1 MQLNQ
6 RPTTKSLLNTAFYM
20 QFIENV
26 GLKVSQNGSN
36 FLFSP
41 RAIHVILGMVAAGSS
56 GRALEQILSFLK
68 LENTHVLNSVT
79 SELIH
84 LISVDGKQKGGPCLA
99 FINGMWVEKSV
110 SLKPSFKET
119 MNAIYRAEA
128 KAADFQTKANE
139 VRKEVNLWVASAT
152 NGLIQEVLPYGSLD
166 SSTMFVLANALHF
179 KGAWNEK
186 FDPTKT
192 QNRKFYLLDG
202 GTVHVPFMTNSE
214 EQRVGSSDG
223 FKGLKLPYLQ
233 GQDQRQFSMYFFL
246 PDERDGLPS
255 LIEKLSSNSKLLN
268 ELVFL
273 H

>member
-41 RAIHVILGMVAAGSS
+41 LAIHVILGMVAAGSS

-128 KAADFQTKANE
+128 KAADFQTKVSLFLNFYIYQPIYL
-139 VRKEVNLWVASAT
+139 KAT
-152 NGLIQEVLPYGSLD
+152 N
-166 SSTMFVLANALHF
+166 FH
-179 KGAWNEK
+179 
-186 FDPTKT
+186 
-192 QNRKFYLLDG
+192 
-202 GTVHVPFMTNSE
+202 H
-214 EQRVGSSDG
+214 
-223 FKGLKLPYLQ
+223 
-233 GQDQRQFSMYFFL
+233 FFL
-246 PDERDGLPS
+246 PS
-255 LIEKLSSNSKLLN
+255 LVWKYLD
-268 ELVFL
+268 
-273 H
+273 